1 MRLLLFYRR
10 YTYCVSLYLI
20 HVSLLSS
27 PFFPSPP
34 LFIFTSVHT
43 EELRR
48 ESSTVKKKKRKIK
61 KKSSSTATDIFF
73 FPLSFS
79 FLSMQSGIVPR
90 LVAIKMFM
98 RSVKGSPLLEGKTRR
113 IWTGRRTREKAKS
126 VEISVKIGN

>member
-10 YTYCVSLYLI
+10 YTYRVSLYLI

-27 PFFPSPP
+27 PFFPSPSP
-34 LFIFTSVHT
+34 LYFYERAYRGITQ
-43 EELRR
+43 R
-48 ESSTVKKKKRKIK
+48 EFNRKEKKKKNK
-61 KKSSSTATDIFF
+61 KEIEFYRDWHFF

-113 IWTGRRTREKAKS
+113 IWTERRTREKAKS

>member
-10 YTYCVSLYLI
+10 YTYRVSLYLI

-27 PFFPSPP
+27 PFFPSPL

-73 FPLSFS
+73 FSPFLLFS
-79 FLSMQSGIVPR
+79 LHAKRDRSASGRNKNVYA
-90 LVAIKMFM
+90 VC
-98 RSVKGSPLLEGKTRR
+98 KGIAFARR
-113 IWTGRRTREKAKS
+113 ENEENMDGEEDTREG
-126 VEISVKIGN
+126 EIGRDIC

>member
-10 YTYCVSLYLI
+10 YTYRVSLYLI

-27 PFFPSPP
+27 PFFPSPL

-48 ESSTVKKKKRKIK
+48 ESSTVKKKKIK

-73 FPLSFS
+73 FPLFFS

-126 VEISVKIGN
+126 VEMSVKIGN